1 MELLHQKII
10 TQPYWPAKNA
20 DEERF
25 LTLHLEGNPIPK
37 SRERLFNSFV
47 DKVPDASRGLR
58 VNFQRAS
65 KVSAVWEGEVEID
78 VFDAG
83 ALSYDSL

>member
-1 MELLHQKII
+1 
-10 TQPYWPAKNA
+10 
-20 DEERF
+20 
-25 LTLHLEGNPIPK
+25 
-37 SRERLFNSFV
+37 
-47 DKVPDASRGLR
+47 VPDATRGLR